1 MKDSPLTG
9 AGFVIFFDNRSLI
22 VKDKPKEILYF
33 VLVDGKDKNDFPKG
47 AIDPYEESLD
57 CAVRETR
64 EESSLKINKN
74 YQLYKNKNKIFSR
87 GLSMYIGEYILN
99 WSDLD
104 KKIDLNRS
112 VKILPNDKTG
122 IIEHK
127 SFGWKTYDECYNK
140 FPAYLKE
147 VLDWAKLNIK

>member
-33 VLVDGKDKNDFPKG
+33 VLVDTKDKNDFPKG
-47 AIDPYEESLD
+47 AIDPYEDSLD

-64 EESSLKINKN
+64 EESNLVINKN
-74 YQLYKNKNKIFSR
+74 YQLYKNTSKVFSR
-87 GLSMYIGEYILN
+87 GLFMYIGEYILK

-104 KKIDLNRS
+104 KDIDLNRA
-112 VKILPNDKTG
+112 VKILPNEKTG

-140 FPAYLKE
+140 FPSYLKE
-147 VLDWAKLNIK
+147 VLDWARLNIN

>member
-1 MKDSPLTG
+1 
-9 AGFVIFFDNRSLI
+9 
-22 VKDKPKEILYF
+22 
-33 VLVDGKDKNDFPKG
+33 
-47 AIDPYEESLD
+47 
-57 CAVRETR
+57 
-64 EESSLKINKN
+64 
-74 YQLYKNKNKIFSR
+74 
-87 GLSMYIGEYILN
+87 MYIGEYILN